1 MLHARAGS
9 PVPHTEAVPPACSA
23 FHFPCKHEESSP
35 LAVLSLSLSPA
46 LPPAPC
52 DSAPRR
58 ARLDPV
64 PGGAG
69 RAAGGGGPC
78 PGGLCSSS
86 SGQAAPRRGTGKGTE
101 PSLTASPAP
110 GERLPGGIPAPP
122 SRFSPW
128 PPPARAPSPLASPPL
143 TAGGDVPWPPRDA
156 SALRPR
162 TKRHHDEAA
171 PPVTASFCDTASPR
185 AQSQT
190 LPCGFPV
197 PWKSGSHR
205 AVLSTPPAHS
215 PQPTPSRVRVFTAS
229 LCLLPSRRFAPR
241 AHGMLHHAANPQL
254 RGTEVRKT
262 KVKLLFQGNKK
273 KVKPASPTPEKT
285 MPRPG
290 LICHTLRREKEGIPV
305 IMLVSAQPLLLNHK
319 LLLAAQTMEM

>member
-1 MLHARAGS
+1 MPRRSVFELLRAGCS
-9 PVPHTEAVPPACSA
+9 PKRDGEGDRALPDRKPRTRRAAPGRNPR
-23 FHFPCKHEESSP
+23 SSEQVQP
-35 LAVLSLSLSPA
+35 LA
-46 LPPAPC
+46 
-52 DSAPRR
+52 
-58 ARLDPV
+58 
-64 PGGAG
+64 
-69 RAAGGGGPC
+69 
-78 PGGLCSSS
+78 
-86 SGQAAPRRGTGKGTE
+86 
-101 PSLTASPAP
+101 
-110 GERLPGGIPAPP
+110 
-122 SRFSPW
+122 
-128 PPPARAPSPLASPPL
+128 PPARAPSPLASPPL

-162 TKRHHDEAA
+162 TKRHHDAAA
-171 PPVTASFCDTASPR
+171 PPVTASFCDAASPR

-190 LPCGFPV
+190 LPCRFPV

-241 AHGMLHHAANPQL
+241 THGMLHHAANPQL

-273 KVKPASPTPEKT
+273 RVKPVSPTPEKT